1 MTVLQRAALLAL
13 ISSTVLPSLAMAQQS
28 LTIYQDGRVLVRR
41 MFGVAV
47 PRGESSQRVEVGPI
61 NASSLFALDP
71 GVSIVR
77 ASFDGAVDE
86 MSVLRRAVGR
96 ELKFVTPPSKEGGRA
111 DTVTATVIGV
121 DPLRLRLADGSVTFS
136 APGRALYP
144 ADLVVV
150 DPALTLS
157 LVSGQARQQLGLGY
171 FTQGANWQAA
181 YSVVLGKGSARV
193 TGNAAIESG
202 QLSAEDAEVQLL
214 AGDVGVAEQPPQVMY
229 ARAQAMEMRDAVA
242 TKAMGEQSVGEFHL
256 YSLDGTH
263 SLRPGETTLAA
274 LFEPA
279 STPYRK
285 EFLVRGD
292 IPYWGFLPQQ
302 GDEGEVPVEISYAL
316 ERKRDTPFGDAP
328 LPEGTARLYEPDAEG
343 RLQLVGEAS
352 TDHTAPGEEL
362 RLRAGTAFDIT
373 ARRIQTSYTTSQE
386 PTGKPRRTIAIA
398 EYRVTLNNARDEAV
412 TVVVEERRAG
422 EWRIEASSVPAEKVS
437 STITRFKVEV
447 PARGEAVLTYRVWAR
462 W

>member
-1 MTVLQRAALLAL
+1 MNALSRAGLLAL
-13 ISSTVLPSLAMAQQS
+13 VSTGIAAPTAMAQQS

-41 MFGVAV
+41 TFPVAIA
-47 PRGESSQRVEVGPI
+47 RGESSQRVEVGPI
-61 NASSLFALDP
+61 NASSIFALDP
-71 GVSIVR
+71 GVSIVK
-77 ASFDGAVDE
+77 ATFDGAVDE

-96 ELKFVTPPSKEGGRA
+96 ELKFVVEREGGRS

-157 LVSGQARQQLGLGY
+157 LVSQQARQQLGLGY

-181 YSVVLGKGSARV
+181 YSVMLGKGTARV
-193 TGNAAIESG
+193 TGNAAVDSR
-202 QLSAEDAEVQLL
+202 QLRADGAEIQLL
-214 AGDVGVAEQPPQVMY
+214 AGDVGRADKVETY
-229 ARAQAMEMRDAVA
+229 LRAQAMAMREAAADQA
-242 TKAMGEQSVGEFHL
+242 AMSEQSVGEFHL
-256 YSLDGTH
+256 YSLGGTH
-263 SLRPGETTLAA
+263 TLRPGETTLAA

-285 EFLVRGD
+285 EFLVKGD
-292 IPYWGFLPQQ
+292 IPYWGYLPQTGNEDQ
-302 GDEGEVPVEISYAL
+302 VPVQISYAL

-328 LPEGTARLYEPDAEG
+328 LPEGTARIYEPDAEG

-352 TDHTAPGEEL
+352 ASHTPAGEEL
-362 RLRAGTAFDIT
+362 RLNAGTACDIT

-386 PTGKPRRTIAIA
+386 PGTKPRRTIAIA
-398 EYRVTLNNARDEAV
+398 DYRVTLTNAKDEAV

-422 EWRIEASSVPAEKVS
+422 EWRIEQSSVPAEKVS

-447 PARGEAVLTYRVWAR
+447 PARGEAELTYRVWAR